1 MGKRESEESGKQ
13 AVGNTFL
20 VKVSLKV
27 RGIINVGNSFLLSAI
42 LIIILLQIRVF
53 VQVSKSD

>member
-27 RGIINVGNSFLLSAI
+27 RGIINVGNSFLLSTI

>member
-27 RGIINVGNSFLLSAI
+27 RGIINVGNSFLLSTI
-42 LIIILLQIRVF
+42 LIIILLQIRAF